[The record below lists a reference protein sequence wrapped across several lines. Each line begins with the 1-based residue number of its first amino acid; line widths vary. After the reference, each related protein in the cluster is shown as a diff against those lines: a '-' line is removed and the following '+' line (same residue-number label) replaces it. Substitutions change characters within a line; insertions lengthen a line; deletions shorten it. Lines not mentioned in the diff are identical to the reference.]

1 MHLILIRHGQS
12 YVNLPDW
19 AGGNVDAELTETG
32 LRQAAALAAWL
43 PGHLPQVDVIYG
55 STLRRAVETVTPL
68 AAAYG
73 QPIRFDDRIREI
85 SSNRLDHTPYPNNDL
100 PKDFTEFWA
109 TEFPFAT
116 VIPTADRGETYMHFR
131 ARVGIFL
138 EEMVAAHA
146 RQTAQQTVLAV
157 CHGGV
162 IDAMF
167 DNMFNV
173 GPYRRCEIW
182 TSNTGVTHFEL
193 VEIPGREAWR
203 LRYQNRVAHLL
214 ATPDDIT

>member
-1 MHLILIRHGQS
+1 MHLLLIRHGQS
-12 YVNLPDW
+12 HVNLSDWPD
-19 AGGNVDAELTETG
+19 GNVDAGLTETG

-43 PGHLPQVDVIYG
+43 PGHLPQVDAIYA
-55 STLRRAVETVTPL
+55 STMRRAVETVTPL

-85 SSNRLDHTPYPNNDL
+85 GSNRLDHTPYPNDDL
-100 PKDFTEFWA
+100 PKEFADFWA
-109 TEFPFAT
+109 SEHPFAT
-116 VIPTADRGETYMHFR
+116 ITPDADRGETLMHFR

-138 EEMVAAHA
+138 EELVAVH
-146 RQTAQQTVLAV
+146 RQQTVVAV

-167 DNMFNV
+167 DNIFNV

-182 TSNTGVTHFEL
+182 TSNTGVTRFQL
-193 VEIPGREAWR
+193 VNLPGREVWR
-203 LRYQNRVAHLL
+203 LHYQNRLTHLL
-214 ATPDDIT
+214 ATPEDVT

>member
-19 AGGNVDAELTETG
+19 AGGNVDAGLTETG

-43 PGHLPQVDVIYG
+43 PGHLPQVDAIYG
-55 STLRRAVETVTPL
+55 STMRRAVETVTPL

-85 SSNRLDHTPYPNNDL
+85 GSNRLDHTPYASDDL
-100 PKDFTEFWA
+100 PTEYADFWA
-109 TEFPFAT
+109 SEYPFAT
-116 VIPTADRGETYMHFR
+116 ITPAADRGESLMHFR

-138 EEMVAAHA
+138 EEMVVAH
-146 RQTAQQTVLAV
+146 RQQTVLAV

-167 DNMFNV
+167 DNTFNV

-182 TSNTGVTHFEL
+182 TSNTGVTHFQL
-193 VEIPGREAWR
+193 VELPGREVWR
-203 LRYQNRVAHLL
+203 LHYQNRLTHLL
-214 ATPDDIT
+214 ATPEDIT